1 MNRATALLA
10 LASFV
15 YALAWFLPVVSGAD
29 TFAQGRLPG
38 WDALLAALS
47 PIWDPGARTEWFLIR
62 VLSGLTNVWFL
73 VSVAALTLWPFLSPR
88 RLGAGLLLATLVNGS
103 WLTNSPED
111 LRVGYYLGLAA
122 FPLLAVAC
130 WASSRVPAEATPRVA

>member
-1 MNRATALLA
+1 MNRATALVV

-15 YALAWFLPVVSGAD
+15 YALAWFLPVHHDGI
-29 TFAQGRLPG
+29 TLAQGGLPG
-38 WDALLAALS
+38 WEALMVAFS
-47 PIWDPGARTEWFLIR
+47 PLGEIGTQNEWSLLP

-103 WLTNSPED
+103 WLTNSPEY
-111 LRVGYYLGLAA
+111 LRAGYYLWLTA

-130 WASSRVPAEATPRVA
+130 WSSSRVPAKVTPRAA